1 MPGRLVRIRSLGT
14 GEKTLSKLLVEGVYA
29 LLEAEDIFG
38 EFGDDCG
45 GDVLCR

>member
-1 MPGRLVRIRSLGT
+1 LCIRA
-14 GEKTLSKLLVEGVYA
+14 GEFASSIEGVDA

-45 GDVLCR
+45 GDALCG